1 MAGAVDDGSQYSN
14 GVAAIFVFN
23 LIVGVGVL
31 NLPLGFQSAGLVS
44 NINYQLIMQRKINE
58 DFPNGNR
65 GSELK
70 FV

>member
-1 MAGAVDDGSQYSN
+1 MGGVADDGSQYSN

-44 NINYQLIMQRKINE
+44 AKRCYKS
-58 DFPNGNR
+58 NR
-65 GSELK
+65 W
-70 FV
+70 